1 MKVNQMDE
9 GKKTLSDGNVYVHI
23 AHALARGY
31 TDLYYVNMDTDE
43 YIEFH
48 TDDERGVLNEARR
61 GSDFFEECK
70 KEVKVFVHKDDQAAF
85 LKTMNRRF
93 LEEALDG
100 RRVHELV
107 YRRIKE
113 GKTFY
118 VLMRISR
125 MEDNGSFVVIAVK
138 DIDELMRQRRME
150 ERIREERI
158 VYARLQAIT
167 GNFICVYVVDPETEH
182 YREFS
187 STEAFEEGLK
197 QAKEGDNF
205 FAKAREKAVIYNHP
219 ESLDQFLTVFT
230 KENVLAEI
238 ERNGHFSLS
247 YRFLLNG
254 RPIYVQLKAALVE
267 EKEGPRLIVGLNDV
281 DAQVR
286 QEKEMGKQLAQAQ
299 AQAMIDSLTGIK
311 NKYAFNSSAERMN
324 RQIETQSQE
333 SFAIVVLDVNNLKII
348 NDTLGHQAGDQ
359 YLKEACK
366 IICDTF
372 KHSPVFRLGGDEFAV
387 IARGNDYE
395 HMEEL
400 LEAVSRRNAEAAHTN
415 GVVIACGMAKFDGD
429 ANVDEVFARADKKMY
444 ENKSKL
450 KAGTKNNAAQ

>member
-1 MKVNQMDE
+1 MNQMAE
-9 GKKTLSDGNVYVHI
+9 GEKTQSDGNVYAHI

-61 GSDFFEECK
+61 GSDFFEECE
-70 KEVKVFVHKDDQAAF
+70 KEVQVFVHKDDQAAF

-93 LEEALDG
+93 LAEALDG
-100 RRVHELV
+100 RLVHELV
-107 YRRIKE
+107 YRRIKD

-205 FAKAREKAVIYNHP
+205 FAKVRENAAIYNHP
-219 ESLDQFLTVFT
+219 ESLDQFLAVFT

-247 YRFLLNG
+247 YRFLLKD

-286 QEKEMGKQLAQAQ
+286 QEKEMGKQLEQAQ
-299 AQAMIDSLTGIK
+299 ARAMIDSLTGIK

-400 LEAVSRRNAEAAHTN
+400 LEVVSRRNAEAAHTN

-450 KAGTKNNAAQ
+450 KSGTKNNAAL